1 MMKVLF
7 RKSFV
12 KDLENIPMSVRKKI
26 KQVIEELQN
35 ADNFFSM
42 NLDVKK
48 IKGYDNYYR
57 LRIGQYRIGIEWDG
71 DTIIFCRVL
80 HRKNIY
86 KYFP

>member
-12 KDLENIPMSVRKKI
+12 KDLEKVPMSMRKKI
-26 KQVIEELQN
+26 KQIIDELRN

-57 LRIGQYRIGIEWDG
+57 LRIGQYRIGIEWNG

>member
-1 MMKVLF
+1 
-7 RKSFV
+7 
-12 KDLENIPMSVRKKI
+12 MSMRKKI
-26 KQVIEELQN
+26 KQIIDELRN

-57 LRIGQYRIGIEWDG
+57 LRIGQYRIGIEWNG